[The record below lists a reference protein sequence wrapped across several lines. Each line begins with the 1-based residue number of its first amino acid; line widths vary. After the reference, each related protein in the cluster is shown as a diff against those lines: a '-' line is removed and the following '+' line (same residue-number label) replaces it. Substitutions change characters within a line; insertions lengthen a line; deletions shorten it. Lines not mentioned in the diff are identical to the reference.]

1 MKNKPVKTRLTA
13 GTPAVGCNQIVA
25 GDLKTKI
32 TQNLA
37 ARMGGQ
43 YSSLLDALA
52 GTGCST
58 KELMMDMEQTYVND
72 RDPACQDI
80 LREHGY
86 THVTGY
92 DLGTHSELL
101 FANPMDVV
109 FLDYNNYTLSRLA
122 KEEKIYGNV
131 SYWDTNQ
138 LAFRCA
144 QKFLILCDVSI
155 HAFKLH
161 PTPSRECY
169 ANILGAPPLTSVEQF
184 FEAMQ
189 PYYRQFHPDWHLTD
203 IEHLFHSR
211 NGRHAF
217 ISYLLF
223 RRTFKPLEVNF
234 VGR

>member
-1 MKNKPVKTRLTA
+1 MRNKPVKARLTA
-13 GTPAVGCNQIVA
+13 GAPGVGYNHTVA

-37 ARMGGQ
+37 ARMAGQ

-58 KELMMDMEQTYVND
+58 KELALTVSQTHVND
-72 RDPACQDI
+72 RDPACQAI
-80 LREHGY
+80 LRQQGY
-86 THVTGY
+86 KNVTGY
-92 DLGTHSELL
+92 DLGTHAELL
-101 FANPMDVV
+101 FADPMDVV
-109 FLDYNNYTLSRLA
+109 FLDYDNYTLSQLA
-122 KEEKIYGNV
+122 KKEKIYGDL
-131 SYWDTNQ
+131 SYWETNE

-161 PTPSRECY
+161 PKLSRECY
-169 ANILGAPPLTSVEQF
+169 AKILGAPPLTSVEQF
-184 FEAMQ
+184 FEAM
-189 PYYRQFHPDWHLTD
+189 PPFYRQFHPDWHLTD
-203 IEHLFHSR
+203 VEHLFHSR
-211 NGRHAF
+211 NGRYAF

-223 RRTFKPLEVNF
+223 RRTSKPLEVNF